1 MEHVHPGTMVDP
13 DMVDSSDLVE
23 FLHPVP
29 ATLVSIGLEALIPVG
44 RTLSPGG
51 DIAGVSVRRK
61 PWLLPGNCKLLT
73 LRDQQTVK
81 ASSGW
86 QR

>member
-1 MEHVHPGTMVDP
+1 MEHIHPGTMVDP

-29 ATLVSIGLEALIPVG
+29 ATLASIGLEALIPIG
-44 RTLSPGG
+44 RMLSPG
-51 DIAGVSVRRK
+51 DIAGVSVRCK
-61 PWLLPGNCKLLT
+61 PWLLPGNCKLLM

-86 QR
+86 RR